1 MKYIHANK
9 ARLSLITLLD
19 GLQIP
24 TSVTAA
30 ILCAASQMHLV
41 IEYKPFKPTFQQ
53 IALKFSS
60 LIFRGSSQ
68 YMFRDKLWDF

>member
-1 MKYIHANK
+1 MKYIHTNK

-19 GLQIP
+19 GLQFP
-24 TSVTAA
+24 VSVTAA
-30 ILCAASQMHLV
+30 IFCAESWMHLV

-53 IALKFSS
+53 IKLKLSS
-60 LIFRGSSQ
+60 LIFSGNSQ

>member
-1 MKYIHANK
+1 MKYIHTNQ

-19 GLQIP
+19 GLQFP

-30 ILCAASQMHLV
+30 IFYVASQMRLV
-41 IEYKPFKPTFQQ
+41 IEYKPFKTIFQQ
-53 IALKFSS
+53 IKLKLSS
-60 LIFRGSSQ
+60 LIFSGNSQ